1 MLSIVNAAE
10 MQFRYETESRGRE
23 HALLASIRE
32 RRAAETARVAD
43 VVAAPA
49 RLATL
54 DEARR
59 VAPRAARASWPR
71 PIGIDTCSTAACAV
85 A

>member
-32 RRAAETARVAD
+32 RRIAETAPVAD
-43 VVAAPA
+43 MVAPS
-49 RLATL
+49 RLTTL

-71 PIGIDTCSTAACAV
+71 PIGIDTCSTPACAV

>member
-10 MQFRYETESRGRE
+10 TQFRFESETRTRE

-32 RRAAETARVAD
+32 RRAAETVH
-43 VVAAPA
+43 PA
-49 RLATL
+49 VSA
-54 DEARR
+54 EPRR
-59 VAPRAARASWPR
+59 SAFSPRPAQRGARAEWPR
-71 PIGIDTCSTAACAV
+71 PIGIKNCAETACAI

>member
-32 RRAAETARVAD
+32 RRAAENALVAAD
-43 VVAAPA
+43 VVPTPIAALEEP
-49 RLATL
+49 
-54 DEARR
+54 RR
-59 VAPRAARASWPR
+59 VAARTARAAWPR
-71 PIGIDTCSTAACAV
+71 PIGVDTCSTTACAV